1 MAPPLPTRWVVIG
14 NSGLGKST
22 LAEYLGTALSVPVHD
37 LDLVHWHP
45 DGVKRDEDEARE
57 RVAGIAASDAWII
70 EGVYGWLSQV
80 ALARATLLIWLD
92 LPWEVCREGLLARG
106 LRRGMTLDDQRD
118 LLAWA
123 DGYRARTT
131 SSSFTGHRRIH
142 DAFAGAKVR
151 LRTRDEAAA
160 FASRWSGAG
169 DRP

>member
-14 NSGLGKST
+14 NSGSGKST
-22 LAEYLGTALSVPVHD
+22 LAECLGTALSVPVHD

-92 LPWEVCREGLLARG
+92 LPVGGLPGGFARPRPAARHDPGRPEGPAG
-106 LRRGMTLDDQRD
+106 LGGRISGPDHLVVVHRPP
-118 LLAWA
+118 A
-123 DGYRARTT
+123 D
-131 SSSFTGHRRIH
+131 
-142 DAFAGAKVR
+142 
-151 LRTRDEAAA
+151 
-160 FASRWSGAG
+160 
-169 DRP
+169 P